1 MTDILTEAQSI
12 VDGPR
17 RDDYGHP
24 AVNHGRTAALW
35 SAYLGVEVSA
45 RQVCMLNILQKVGR
59 DAHREKRDN
68 LVDIAGW
75 ARNAELVGEA

>member
-1 MTDILTEAQSI
+1 MTDILAEAQSI

-17 RDDYGHP
+17 RDDYGPP
-24 AVNHGRTAALW
+24 AVNHARTAALW
-35 SAYLGVEVSA
+35 SAYLGVDISP

-59 DAHREKRDN
+59 DAHAPKRDN

-75 ARNAELVGEA
+75 ARNAELVGGA